1 MGVCARH
8 EFIQP
13 NGVGDLQKGERFA
26 NMDYIFGS
34 ILRHKDPRLRKIISY
49 DIVCQWWKFLLEQ
62 MQELP
67 LLVRVT
73 IILRLFRFV
82 IPKMHIHVHT
92 LACQVKFSLNLVP
105 GSGQTDSEGIERP
118 WASIGAIA
126 SSTRVSGPGARHDA
140 LDDHWNFWN
149 WLKTIGLSFEVFS
162 LEQVAWVPAWK
173 QMVEAFEQDGTKK
186 NPYEM
191 KITGAHVDIR
201 FKMGIS

>member
-1 MGVCARH
+1 
-8 EFIQP
+8 
-13 NGVGDLQKGERFA
+13 
-26 NMDYIFGS
+26 
-34 ILRHKDPRLRKIISY
+34 
-49 DIVCQWWKFLLEQ
+49 

-67 LLVRVT
+67 PLVRVT

-82 IPKMHIHVHT
+82 IPKMHIHAHT

-105 GSGQTDSEGIERP
+105 GSGQTDGEGIEHL
-118 WASIGAIA
+118 WASIGVIA

-149 WLKTIGLSFEVFS
+149 WLKTIGLRKCFGTMILTTQLMRNTAAALLRRRLDNAKKEAASQRQAFEVFS
-162 LEQVAWVPAWK
+162 LEQAARVLAWK
-173 QMVEAFEQDGTKK
+173 QMVEAFEQDRTKK